1 MQNRTF
7 AVVIVLISLIIT
19 ACRSSETGNSLIVQI
34 PSEPRTL
41 HPIEGEGA
49 ARLMV
54 MYYTHQSLTTLNPV
68 SLEHMPLL
76 ARDLPVVSEDRL
88 TYSYELHPD
97 ARWHDG
103 APITAADAI
112 FSIKAAMCPLL
123 DVAGRA
129 QFDHIFGVSLYPKDD
144 KRFNLLMKDKF
155 SDNRYIM
162 DGVNILDKRFFDPE
176 GLLDD
181 IPVSKFANPD
191 SAQSLAENPN
201 LIAWAQQY
209 GDADYGRNPSLLK
222 GASGPYYVKEWIPN
236 QRVVLKKVVTYW
248 GKKQDHPI
256 HSQYPDLLIFKAISD
271 EKAIELQ
278 VKQEKIDVALNVPT
292 RTFDRLTES
301 STVDSLYQLESGLRD
316 VFSYIGY
323 NLRPDGRQH
332 MPIFSERAV
341 RLAFGLLSPVDDL
354 IQEYQSGRAQR
365 IVSPVNRASKFY
377 NDTLAPLPYDP
388 DSASRLLDAAGWI
401 DSDGDLIRDKEINGQ
416 RVALSV
422 DLSYP
427 AGQQSFADMMQ
438 RIAEEAIKIGFEVKL
453 DPVDFNLLIRKMTK
467 HNFDAFFAA
476 STSPM
481 VGFDFAQ
488 NWTTSSWQ
496 AGTNYTGFGSPE
508 TDVMIEKLR
517 YAHSRKAR
525 KLLMD
530 RIQEAIYTEQPVL
543 FMYNSTND
551 IAIHQRFENR
561 AVFPT
566 LPYVFLNNLKLQ
578 TE

>member
-1 MQNRTF
+1 MLLAGCGSSDTGN
-7 AVVIVLISLIIT
+7 AVV
-19 ACRSSETGNSLIVQI
+19 VQI
-34 PSEPRTL
+34 PSEPRSL

-49 ARLMV
+49 ARLLV
-54 MYYTHQSLTTLNPV
+54 MYYTHQTLTTLDPV
-68 SLEHMPLL
+68 SLDHMPLL
-76 ARDLPVVSEDRL
+76 ARDLPVVSEDLL

-112 FSIKAAMCPLL
+112 FSIKAVLCPLL
-123 DVAGRA
+123 DVAGKA
-129 QFDHIFGVSLYPKDD
+129 QFDHIFGVSLYPNEE

-162 DGVNILDKRFFDPE
+162 DAVHILDKRFFDPD

-181 IPVSKFANPD
+181 ISVSMFANPD
-191 SAQSLAENPN
+191 SAQVLAENPK

-209 GDADYGRNPSLLK
+209 GDADYGRNPELLK

-248 GKKQDHPI
+248 GKNQEHPV
-256 HSQYPDLLIFKAISD
+256 HSQYSNLLIFKAISD
-271 EKAIELQ
+271 ENAIELQ
-278 VKQEKIDVALNVPT
+278 IKQQKIDVALNIPT
-292 RTFDRLTES
+292 RTFDRLVES
-301 STVDSLYQLESGLRD
+301 KMVDSLYQLESGLRD
-316 VFSYIGY
+316 VFTYIGY

-332 MPIFSERAV
+332 MPVFSDRAV
-341 RLAFGLLSPVDDL
+341 RLAFGLLSPVNDL
-354 IQEYQSGRAQR
+354 IQEYQSGRAER
-365 IVSPVNRASKFY
+365 IVSPVNPASKFY

-388 DSASRLLDAAGWI
+388 DSAARLLDAAGWT
-401 DSDGDLIRDKEINGQ
+401 DSDGNLIRDKEINGQ
-416 RVALSV
+416 RVPLSIS
-422 DLSYP
+422 LSYP
-427 AGQQSFADMMQ
+427 AGQQSFTDMMQ
-438 RIAEEAIKIGFEVKL
+438 RIAEEAAKIGFEVRL
-453 DPVDFNLLIRKMTK
+453 DPIDFNLLINNMTK

-488 NWTTSSWQ
+488 NWTTISWQ

-508 TDVMIEKLR
+508 TDAMIEKLR
-517 YAHSRKAR
+517 YAHTRKAR
-525 KLLMD
+525 KFLMD
-530 RIQEAIYTEQPVL
+530 RIQEEIYREQPVL

-551 IAIHQRFENR
+551 IAIHRRFENR

-566 LPYVFLNNLKLQ
+566 LPYVLINNLKLR
-578 TE
+578 TD